1 MHPKHCTFFMTAK
14 FVAGVRAQFANA
26 VLPDQLRMTKLGV
39 RFSPSSDK
47 WQQCLRDYWA
57 GSLIVFTAHQDPFEF
72 EASLASQL
80 ELARLSSM
88 LR

>member
-1 MHPKHCTFFMTAK
+1 MTAK
-14 FVAGVRAQFANA
+14 FAAGIKTQPAKA
-26 VLPDQLRMTKLGV
+26 VLPHQLRLTKLGV
-39 RFSPSSDK
+39 SFSPSSDK
-47 WQQCLRDYWA
+47 WQQGLRDCWG
-57 GSLIVFTAHQDPFEF
+57 GSLIVFTALQDPSEF

>member
-1 MHPKHCTFFMTAK
+1 MTAK
-14 FVAGVRAQFANA
+14 FVSGVRARLAEA
-26 VLPDQLRMTKLGV
+26 VLPHQLRMTKLGV
-39 RFSPSSDK
+39 SFSPSSDK
-47 WQQCLRDYWA
+47 WQQSLRDYWA
-57 GSLIVFTAHQDPFEF
+57 GSLIVFTAHQDPSEF